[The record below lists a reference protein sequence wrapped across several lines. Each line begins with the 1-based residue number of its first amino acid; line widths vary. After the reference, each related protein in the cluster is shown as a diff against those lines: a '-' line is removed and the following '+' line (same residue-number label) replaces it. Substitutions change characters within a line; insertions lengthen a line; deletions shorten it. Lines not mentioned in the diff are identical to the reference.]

1 MSSGEVRL
9 HKKEWWTFDN
19 VVAEFVFF
27 MKCAMI
33 PYFYYMIGEPLHGLF
48 VLQWYLKLHR
58 LKIKINSYVFKKN
71 VFTFPEQY

>member
-48 VLQWYLKLHR
+48 VLQ
-58 LKIKINSYVFKKN
+58 
-71 VFTFPEQY
+71 